1 MYPLALMGAVGT
13 MVKVFIF
20 NTCDFSACLCV
31 CEYVCECDC
40 ECVCEC
46 VHVCVCVLY
55 DVWVLLGAFGVH
67 STVVS
72 FVCMGQG

>member
-1 MYPLALMGAVGT
+1 M
-13 MVKVFIF
+13 
-20 NTCDFSACLCV
+20 

-40 ECVCEC
+40 ECACGC

-67 STVVS
+67 SSQFCLHGARVG
-72 FVCMGQG
+72 CMKSLSRIDFFGFDTYPFRYIKK